1 MKLKLKDI
9 LPNPFRDVKRNPLD
23 EAKVAE
29 LVSSIHDTGFWDN
42 VVVRK
47 NKAGKYE
54 LAYGH
59 HRIAAAIKA
68 GIVEADFIVKKLDD
82 AMMLKIMARENSET
96 YKYTV
101 LALIESV
108 RGVVEAL
115 ADGRIPAFG
124 INPSTP
130 AVHLRYAPSYAP
142 GVVPSTNLVE
152 RPYTTVEVANF
163 LGYSKAEGAKA
174 DDSVIAALNALELM
188 QKGILDDKA
197 IQGLKINQ
205 LLVMTR
211 DIKKRL
217 EKTSAATKVTQ
228 AEVKKHTEQM
238 AKLDAD
244 RHAAEQKEK
253 EKQAELRRKETEAHK
268 AEDEAD
274 AKRWAEEQ
282 RVAKERAAER
292 RLIFETKRAGLDAK
306 IEEDKKRAEAAQTRD
321 KNLSTR
327 YAVSTMLG
335 KLKTIVSERNAFRE
349 EIKALSRDKAVTAAE
364 RENLRQAF
372 LAAGDWYTEQAISFR
387 PSVYVDVLKEA
398 RNKEAAKQKRESAQ

>member
-1 MKLKLKDI
+1 MRLKLKEI
-9 LPNPFRDVKRNPLD
+9 LANPFRDVKRNPLD

-47 NKAGKYE
+47 NKAGKFE

-96 YKYTV
+96 YKYSV

-115 ADGRIPAFG
+115 ADGRIPAFE
-124 INPSTP
+124 IDPKTN
-130 AVHLRYAPSYAP
+130 AQHLRNAPSYAVGASSP
-142 GVVPSTNLVE
+142 KLGE
-152 RPYTTVEVANF
+152 HPYTTVAVARF
-163 LGYSKAEGAKA
+163 LGYTKKKDTDA
-174 DDSVIAALNALELM
+174 DNCVVAALNALELM
-188 QKGILDDKA
+188 QKGILDDRA

-217 EKTSAATKVTQ
+217 EKTSAAAKVIQ
-228 AEVKKHTEQM
+228 ADVKKHTEQM

-244 RHAAEQKEK
+244 RHAAEQAYKERQ
-253 EKQAELRRKETEAHK
+253 EELRRKETEAHK
-268 AEDEAD
+268 AEDEKA
-274 AKRWAEEQ
+274 AKEWAEEQ

-306 IEEDKKRAEAAQTRD
+306 IEESKERADAAQTRD

>member
-1 MKLKLKDI
+1 
-9 LPNPFRDVKRNPLD
+9 
-23 EAKVAE
+23 
-29 LVSSIHDTGFWDN
+29 
-42 VVVRK
+42 
-47 NKAGKYE
+47 
-54 LAYGH
+54 
-59 HRIAAAIKA
+59 
-68 GIVEADFIVKKLDD
+68 
-82 AMMLKIMARENSET
+82 MMLKIMARENSET
-96 YKYTV
+96 YKYSV

-115 ADGRIPAFG
+115 ADGRIPAFELAKDV
-124 INPSTP
+124 NKQY
-130 AVHLRYAPSYAP
+130 LRYAPSYIVGAP
-142 GVVPSTNLVE
+142 AGNLPA
-152 RPYTTVEVANF
+152 RPYTTLAVAKF
-163 LGYSKAEGAKA
+163 LG
-174 DDSVIAALNALELM
+174 SVWVNDAGNNIVAALNALELM

-217 EKTSAATKVTQ
+217 EQTSAVAKATQ
-228 AEVKKHTEQM
+228 ADVKKHTDQM

-268 AEDEAD
+268 AEDEKA
-274 AKRWAEEQ
+274 AKEWAEEQ

-306 IEEDKKRAEAAQTRD
+306 IEEDKARADAAQTRD

-335 KLKTIVSERNAFRE
+335 KLKMIVSERNAFRE

-372 LAAGDWYTEQAISFR
+372 LAAGDWYTEQAIAFR